1 MEKAMYRSGSTRGNV
16 GFYCQE
22 KARYRSSSARGSL
35 VLDEDAVFE
44 EQAVKPWRTVT
55 LPSRPVVT
63 GETLVR

>member
-1 MEKAMYRSGSTRGNV
+1 MH
-16 GFYCQE
+16 
-22 KARYRSSSARGSL
+22 RSSSARGSL
-35 VLDEDAVFE
+35 VLDEEAVFE